1 MISPAFLSAA
11 RPRFAVGL
19 AIAILAFTVAALA
32 RHALDEVLP
41 PGFPFLTFFPAVI
54 ITAVFCGAAAGSL
67 CAILC
72 GLAAWYWFIPP
83 VGFSLD
89 RQSALAMGFYVFIV
103 VVVIVLVHAM
113 HQAMRR
119 LDDERA
125 HSAGLAEQQ
134 RTMFEELQ
142 HRVANNM
149 AFVASLLN
157 MSRRRIAQDPAA
169 APLVID
175 EARARID
182 TMARIHRR
190 LHDPNS
196 VDVAVGVY
204 LDALCRDVLSATGA
218 TGVACKV
225 EAPEMTLDIRTLTAL
240 SLFVTEVMTN
250 SVKHAFPEGRGGQIA
265 VRLMRHDDRTLELTI
280 ADDGVGLDPDGVAKP
295 GHGLGLRIIKALA
308 AQLHG
313 QYGVES
319 VGGTSTRLVFPG

>member
-1 MISPAFLSAA
+1 MTRLVSPSADTSRA
-11 RPRFAVGL
+11 LVGL
-19 AIAILAFTVAALA
+19 AVALFAFATALA
-32 RHALDEVLP
+32 LRFGLDEVLP

-54 ITAVFCGAAAGSL
+54 ITAVFCGVWAGSF
-67 CAILC
+67 CAVLC

-83 VGFSLD
+83 SGFGLEG
-89 RQSALAMGFYVFIV
+89 QSALAMGFYLFIV
-103 VVVIVLVHAM
+103 VVDIALIHVMHRAM
-113 HQAMRR
+113 HR
-119 LDDERA
+119 LRQEKA
-125 HSAGLAEQQ
+125 HSAGMAEQQ

-175 EARARID
+175 EARARIE

-196 VDVAVGVY
+196 VDLAVGVY
-204 LDALCRDVLSATGA
+204 LDELCRDVLSASGA
-218 TGVACKV
+218 QGVACTV
-225 EAPEMTLDIRTLTAL
+225 EAPVMTLDIRTLTAL

-250 SVKHAFPEGRGGQIA
+250 SIKHAFPEGRPGSIG
-265 VRLMRHDDRTLELTI
+265 VRLERRDDSTLELTI
-280 ADDGVGLDPDGVAKP
+280 ADDGIGLAPHSVAKP

-308 AQLHG
+308 AQLRG
-313 QYGVES
+313 DYAVES
-319 VGGTSTRLVFPG
+319 VSGTTTRLVFPG